1 MGDKLT
7 PMDVVAGVDS
17 SSHATTVELRVAAT
31 GQLISSAVAAHEGGS
46 PTAWWSAFEQAFSMA
61 TTGVGSPPIAAISVA
76 ATAGMV
82 VLDHDG
88 EVLATAR
95 DSADCDPDAGW
106 LMKQL
111 PAGAAGWAQACGSV
125 PTGAF
130 SIAQLSWLHRSD
142 GDLWSRV
149 SRVCLPHDWLTA
161 QLTGSFTTD
170 RGDASRTGYW
180 SASAGY
186 RFDLL
191 AIVDS
196 DVAWSTMLPTV
207 CDPID
212 VVGTWSG
219 AIVAP
224 GTGDLMA
231 TALAVGLGV
240 GDVAV
245 TRMNAFTVSNGGVAD
260 PSGSVAGFADANGRF
275 LPTATIIENDTDAA
289 ISSLAR
295 QFDLDGARMDA
306 PDLVAAGAC
315 VQAAATLF
323 RRDPTDVRADWP
335 SEL

>member
-17 SSHATTVELRVAAT
+17 SNNATTIELRVAAT
-31 GQLISSAVAAHEGGS
+31 GQLLSSAEAAHDTES
-46 PTAWWSAFEQAFSMA
+46 PAAWWEAFERAFSMA
-61 TTGVGSPPIAAISVA
+61 TTEVGSPPIAAISVA
-76 ATAGMV
+76 ARAGMV
-82 VLDHDG
+82 ALDHDG
-88 EVLATAR
+88 GVVAIGR
-95 DSADCDPDAGW
+95 DSADCDPDAHW
-106 LMKQL
+106 LLKQL
-111 PAGAAGWAQACGSV
+111 PAGAAGWAHACGSV

-142 GDLWSRV
+142 GELWSRV

-161 QLTGSFTTD
+161 QLTGNFTTD
-170 RGDASRTGYW
+170 RGDASRSGYW

-196 DVAWSTMLPTV
+196 ELGWPTMLPTV
-207 CDPID
+207 CDPIE
-212 VVGTWSG
+212 VVGEWSG

-231 TALAVGLGV
+231 TALAIGLGA

-245 TRMNAFTVSNGGVAD
+245 TRRNAFTVSNVGVAD
-260 PSGSVAGFADANGRF
+260 PSGAVAGFSDANGRF
-275 LPTATIIENDTDAA
+275 LPTAEITDHDTDTAVA
-289 ISSLAR
+289 SLAR
-295 QFDLDGARMDA
+295 HFELDGERRDA
-306 PDLVAAGAC
+306 PGLVAAGAC

-323 RRDPTDVRADWP
+323 RRDPTDVRADWQG
-335 SEL
+335 EL